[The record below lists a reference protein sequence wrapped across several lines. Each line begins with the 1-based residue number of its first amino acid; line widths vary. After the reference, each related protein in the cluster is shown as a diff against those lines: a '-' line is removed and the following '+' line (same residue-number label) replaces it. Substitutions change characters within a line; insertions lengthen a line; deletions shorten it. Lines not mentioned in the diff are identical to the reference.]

1 MSSTTKEKM
10 REYTRLTGSTD
21 QATRLIEAE
30 SRTELAKAQ
39 SRLAE
44 ALEKKKQENAA

>member
-1 MSSTTKEKM
+1 MSSTKEKM

-30 SRTELAKAQ
+30 SRQQLAEAQ
-39 SRLAE
+39 HRLAE
-44 ALEKKKQENAA
+44 AIEKKKQDNAA